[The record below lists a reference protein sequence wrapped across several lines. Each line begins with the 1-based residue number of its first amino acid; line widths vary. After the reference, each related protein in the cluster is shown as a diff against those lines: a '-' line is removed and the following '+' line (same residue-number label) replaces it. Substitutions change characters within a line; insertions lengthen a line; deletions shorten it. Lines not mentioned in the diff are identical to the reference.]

1 MLTFHSIQFYE
12 KYHVFI
18 VMKYRL
24 LFTCTC
30 TIFFRYN
37 IYKNYEIK
45 VVIVYFLIQKIMLG
59 GGGYELKTA

>member
-37 IYKNYEIK
+37 IYKNYDCI
-45 VVIVYFLIQKIMLG
+45 FLDSEDNVG